1 MYSVGS
7 RKVRISDNFLYDD
20 HSAAEYPGAE
30 EPEWAR
36 GDATTF
42 PDFIKGRELYGNN
55 SYAEIKNGELTALTI
70 EWAP

>member
-1 MYSVGS
+1 MGS

-70 EWAP
+70 E